1 MTALWDTI
9 QTALWN
15 VFHRPGLSDI
25 IDILIVT
32 VIIYFLLM
40 MTRQTRASAVLKGL
54 VVLLIATFVSDL
66 LGLTALNW
74 LLMSVVNNGAVV
86 LVILFQPE
94 IRKALEQLG
103 RGAVRENS
111 HAGEGEDQARIIDE
125 IIQCMT
131 DLSRRRVGALIVF
144 EQKTGLKDVIET
156 GTAVDARISAPLLE
170 NIFEP
175 NTPLHDGAVVI
186 RGTRVVAGA
195 CILTL
200 TEGRGISRELGTRH
214 RAAIGISETTDAIVL
229 IVSEETGI
237 MSMARGGRLTRHL
250 DTKSLREILEGI
262 YAQPHTHRLPS
273 LLGRK
278 RGKEAAR

>member
-9 QTALWN
+9 QTAIWN
-15 VFHRPGLSDI
+15 VFHRPGLSDVA
-25 IDILIVT
+25 DILIVA

-54 VVLLIATFVSDL
+54 VVLLVATLVSDL

-111 HAGEGEDQARIIDE
+111 HSGEGEDRTRIIDE

-186 RGTRVVAGA
+186 RGPRVVAGA

-262 YAQPHTHRLPS
+262 YAQPHTHLLAS

>member
-262 YAQPHTHRLPS
+262 YAQPHTHRLAL

>member
-237 MSMARGGRLTRHL
+237 MSMASGGRLTRHL

-262 YAQPHTHRLPS
+262 YAQPHTHRLAS

>member
-54 VVLLIATFVSDL
+54 VVLLIATFMSDL

-262 YAQPHTHRLPS
+262 YAQPHTHRLAS